1 VRISRLRQ
9 IVRFPKRE
17 LRDRLIELDFQPGSG
32 GPNSNYERQYSN
44 SPRSPFHD
52 RLSTRMPPRHLIR
65 NVFFEYRH
73 TSIARPMLV
82 QLPFCRAEKGPSM
95 IRFGLLGCGRIA
107 KRHSDL
113 LGGHHVNGASLVAVC
128 DPIQERAEAIASR
141 FSVPAIYHIDEFLAR
156 TDMDAVAVLT
166 PSGMH
171 PEHVIACARA
181 GKHVVVEKPMALRLQ
196 DADDMIRACDK
207 AGVKLFVVKQNRFNV
222 PVMKAREA
230 LEAGRF
236 GRLILGTVRVRWC
249 RDQAYYDQDA
259 WRGTWAYDGGVLT
272 NQASHHVDML
282 EWFFGDVV
290 TVHARAVTA
299 LAKIETEDT
308 AIATLKF
315 RSGALGII
323 EATTAA
329 RPTDL
334 EGSLSIL
341 GERGTVEIAGFAVN
355 QIRHWRFVDE
365 SPSDKEVVEKFSVN
379 PPNVYGFGH
388 QAYYQHVIDCLINQR
403 AALVDGLEGR
413 KSLELI
419 SALYESI
426 ETGQEVALRFTP
438 RLSRLGVA
446 S

>member
-1 VRISRLRQ
+1 
-9 IVRFPKRE
+9 
-17 LRDRLIELDFQPGSG
+17 
-32 GPNSNYERQYSN
+32 
-44 SPRSPFHD
+44 
-52 RLSTRMPPRHLIR
+52 
-65 NVFFEYRH
+65 
-73 TSIARPMLV
+73 
-82 QLPFCRAEKGPSM
+82 M

-113 LGGHHVNGASLVAVC
+113 LGGNHIEGAKLIAVC
-128 DPIQERAEAIASR
+128 DCVRARADALASR
-141 FSVPAIYHIDEFLAR
+141 FAVPAHYDIDDFLGR
-156 TDMDAVAVLT
+156 GDIDAVSVLT
-166 PSGMH
+166 PSGLH
-171 PEHVIACARA
+171 PQHVIACAKA
-181 GKHVVVEKPMALRLQ
+181 GKHVVVEKPMALRLS
-196 DADDMIRACDK
+196 DADDMIRACDQ
-207 AGVKLFVVKQNRFNV
+207 AGVKLFIVKQNRFNV
-222 PVMKAREA
+222 PVVKAREA

-236 GRLILGTVRVRWC
+236 GKLILGTVRVRWC

-259 WRGTWAYDGGVLT
+259 WRGTWAYDGGVLS

-290 TVHARAVTA
+290 SVHARATTA

-308 AIATLKF
+308 AVATLKF
-315 RSGALGII
+315 RNGALGII

-341 GERGTVEIAGFAVN
+341 GERGMVEIAGFAVN

-365 SPSDKEVVEKFSVN
+365 TAADKEVIERFSVN

-388 QAYYQHVIDCLINQR
+388 QAYYQHVVDCLTNQR

-419 SALYESI
+419 TALYESI
-426 ETGQEVALRFTP
+426 ETGEEVALHFAP
-438 RLSRLGVA
+438 KLSRLGVV